1 MVKIVKVLSEFN
13 EIIAKNKYVI
23 VDFFADWCG
32 PCKVIGPIFEKL
44 SVENP
49 DIVCLKVNV
58 DEAPDISEKLAI
70 SAMPTF
76 KAFRDG
82 ANVNSLT
89 GASEPKLRS
98 LFADIKK

>member
-1 MVKIVKVLSEFN
+1 MVKIIKVLSEFN
-13 EIIAKNKYVI
+13 DIIAKNKYVI

-32 PCKVIGPIFEKL
+32 PCRVIAPLFEKL
-44 SVENP
+44 STEHP

-58 DEAPDISEKLAI
+58 DEAQDICEKMAI

-76 KAFRDG
+76 KAFKDG
-82 ANVNSLT
+82 SNVNTLT

-98 LFADIKK
+98 LFTDLK